1 VCKFGA
7 KSSSANSDRSNDTRR
22 RRVTIRYERTKFDYK
37 GFQTT
42 TTNTLSDGDDDAQFR
57 FVDDDDDALLKE
69 DFDEN

>member
-1 VCKFGA
+1 MPNPRQQF
-7 KSSSANSDRSNDTRR
+7 NSDRTTHDDDAP
-22 RRVTIRYERTKFDYK
+22 RYERTKFDYK

-57 FVDDDDDALLKE
+57 LVDDDDDDALLKE